1 MIWIID
7 ASVAIRW
14 FIDEEV
20 HAHADEVLVKGI
32 MPILQGG
39 ILRSAYDRDSCPQGR
54 QILLH

>member
-20 HAHADEVLVKGI
+20 HAHADEVLEKESCRSFKEAYYVSL
-32 MPILQGG
+32 LQR
-39 ILRSAYDRDSCPQGR
+39 LLPSR
-54 QILLH
+54 QTDLLH